1 ASTRLSRMVVRKL
14 VSSLS
19 NISIAPPRARI
30 VEARPYHL
38 PPRPGEGRRREATT
52 GRGRPH
58 AHLPPRPGEGRR
70 REATTGW
77 GRPPVTGPGGSLPA
91 YRAGEARPYGRLAM
105 PNLIGSASS
114 DEPPPRLTPH
124 SRITGA
130 PT

>member
-1 ASTRLSRMVVRKL
+1 MVVRKL
-14 VSSLS
+14 VSSLP

-52 GRGRPH
+52 G
-58 AHLPPRPGEGRR
+58 
-70 REATTGW
+70 W

-91 YRAGEARPYGRLAM
+91 YTAGAARPYGRLAM

>member
-1 ASTRLSRMVVRKL
+1 ASTRLSRMVVRTL
-14 VSSLS
+14 VSSLR
-19 NISIAPPRARI
+19 NIASARPRARS

-77 GRPPVTGPGGSLPA
+77 GRPPVTGPRGSLPA
-91 YRAGEARPYGRLAM
+91 YRAGAARPYGRLAM
-105 PNLIGSASS
+105 PHLIGSGPSA
-114 DEPPPRLTPH
+114 
-124 SRITGA
+124 
-130 PT
+130 